1 MALGAKGSLTVL
13 SAPAGLSA
21 NVLDEEGAPTNEVT
35 KSEVELV
42 AGSGGVFEFELENWQ
57 VAVLTT

>member
-1 MALGAKGSLTVL
+1 
-13 SAPAGLSA
+13 
-21 NVLDEEGAPTNEVT
+21 LDEEGAPTNEVT